1 MDEKSEN
8 VKQKIGVED
17 FKNSEEEEEKE
28 QEQEQEQEH
37 EEEEEEEEMS
47 IEQQSKENRWVL
59 LAALCLCWF
68 FDLFFLVLSF
78 FFFPPIISYLI
89 EHILKEH
96 SRPYIQN
103 F

>member
-28 QEQEQEQEH
+28 QEQEH

-47 IEQQSKENRWVL
+47 IEQQSKENR
-59 LAALCLCWF
+59 
-68 FDLFFLVLSF
+68 
-78 FFFPPIISYLI
+78 
-89 EHILKEH
+89 
-96 SRPYIQN
+96 
-103 F
+103 